1 MATTKRTPAK
11 RSTKTAAAKKP
22 SKRAAAKPRS
32 KKKTVAIDDVP
43 ETEMPD
49 GWRETVEV
57 IGVSEL
63 PQFLGFKR
71 STVHV
76 WGYRKQLPPADQIIN
91 GFAAWKR
98 ETILRW
104 AAETGRIREDQL
116 PAAVFAEARQYEP
129 EGGYKRK
136 RRTKAE
142 IAAARDE
149 GEAA

>member
-11 RSTKTAAAKKP
+11 RPSKATAKKAP
-22 SKRAAAKPRS
+22 AKRVSKRSKTKPDI
-32 KKKTVAIDDVP
+32 ADAP
-43 ETEMPD
+43 EVEMPE

-76 WGYRKQLPPADQIIN
+76 WGYRKQLPPADLVIN

-98 ETILRW
+98 ETILKW
-104 AAETGRIREDQL
+104 AAETGRIRKDQL
-116 PAAVFAEARQYEP
+116 PPAVFKEAAQYEP

-142 IAAARDE
+142 IAAAR
-149 GEAA
+149 EAA